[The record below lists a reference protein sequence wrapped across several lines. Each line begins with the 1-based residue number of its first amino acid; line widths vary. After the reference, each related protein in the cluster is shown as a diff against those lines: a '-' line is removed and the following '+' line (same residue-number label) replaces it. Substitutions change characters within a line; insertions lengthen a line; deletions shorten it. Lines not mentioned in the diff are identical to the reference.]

1 MLSAVRVLVT
11 HLECPD
17 PFSNDA
23 RLRQLHRQI
32 AGLAAAGNTE
42 ITVITLEAG
51 RQVLEPAGFVAL
63 GIDCVRPGRRP
74 LEWLAK
80 RSGAFDLV
88 ISTDVVPE
96 PLGAAIWAT
105 APRRVALLHRLASH
119 ARRAAELDYR
129 VPDASGLAPM
139 IDALQRRER
148 AFLGPCDTIIC
159 ASGDLAEAIE
169 LAGADGALQVVTPPL
184 AARSGG
190 DDSESVA
197 TEDQRAASRRLL
209 HVGRWASGTSADAQG
224 VRAVLATEVAAD
236 FRLDRRI
243 TFVGEDV
250 MPAGRQ
256 ITRDHPQGHVAAD
269 LDSAVGDS
277 AVAVAF
283 RATGPG
289 VPARILELA
298 SMGLPVIGS
307 AAAFVGVPSA
317 MLLDNAIVGSA
328 EEAAQRSA
336 DLLRDPTEAAA
347 SRREL
352 AGHAATYAGHDQQ
365 IARLL
370 DVLDVTSA
378 PADSTP
384 QAHRPI
390 AVAAR
395 GAFDFNR
402 EMKQFE
408 SELIPEPALDRDQ
421 TALLQPQ
428 MTEDERYRLR
438 VRTHEGPDYFD
449 RLRARATEMTDG
461 PTFSIVMPT
470 YNIDRPTLL
479 SAVESVR
486 GQVYERWQLCVVD
499 DASPNKETRRTVAE
513 LADLDARIQ
522 VRSLDGNMGI
532 AGATMAGL
540 ELATG
545 DFVALLDHDDEL
557 RPDALWWNAR
567 LLQLRPDLDIIYS
580 DEDKLNDE
588 GERWWPFHKP
598 DWSPAMLTNVNYV
611 NHFLVMRRTLLD
623 QVGGYRPGF
632 DGAQDYDLVLRLT
645 EATERHRIG
654 HIAKPLYSWRTVEGS
669 TAADIEAKPEAH
681 DAGHRALSDSIERQ
695 GLDGWVEDGSVP
707 TVHRVRY
714 RVPDDVKISIL
725 IPTKDRVDLLEP
737 CLHSIREKTR
747 HTNYELII
755 VDNNTSDPETVQWL
769 DEFAR
774 NDGRVVRY
782 PHQFNF
788 ARQMN
793 LAAAEAIGELVLFLN
808 NDVQVHLDG
817 WLTALAEQAL
827 LPDVGVVGA
836 RLLFPDGRTQH
847 EGIGLGMAGPAVNL
861 QFGGHRG
868 YDQFIRDAVAVTGA
882 VSMVRSTLF
891 ADIGGFDERLRV
903 AFNDVDLCLRIAER
917 GYRNVYTPLAE
928 LAHPESASRG
938 SLHPIPDEDLF
949 HARWGTKGELRDP
962 WLNANFEWFFPLLYR
977 L

>member
-11 HLECPD
+11 HIECPD

-32 AGLAAAGNTE
+32 AGLAASGSVE
-42 ITVITLEAG
+42 MTVLSLEAG
-51 RQVLEPAGFVAL
+51 RQVLEPAGFRAL
-63 GIDCVRPGRRP
+63 GIDVAEPGPRP
-74 LEWLAK
+74 LDWL
-80 RSGAFDLV
+80 RHRTGEFDIV
-88 ISTDVVPE
+88 ISTDVVPTPIGE
-96 PLGAAIWAT
+96 AIWAT

-119 ARRAAELDYR
+119 ARHHAELDYR
-129 VPDASGLAPM
+129 VPDAAGLVPM
-139 IDALQRRER
+139 IDSLRRREQ
-148 AFLGPCDTIIC
+148 AFLHQCDTVIC
-159 ASGDLAEAIE
+159 ASGDLADAVTA
-169 LAGADGALQVVTPPL
+169 AGVDAAPQVVTPPVR
-184 AARSGG
+184 ARVDG
-190 DDSESVA
+190 DALDRPPA
-197 TEDQRAASRRLL
+197 LGRLL
-209 HVGRWASGTSADAQG
+209 HVGRWATGTSADAQG
-224 VRAVLATEVAAD
+224 IRAVLATDAAAD
-236 FRLDRRI
+236 ARLDKRI

-250 MPAGRQ
+250 KPAGRQ
-256 ITRDHPQGHVAAD
+256 ITRDHPQSRVVAE
-269 LDSAVGDS
+269 LDSAVEASD
-277 AVAVAF
+277 VVIAF
-283 RATGPG
+283 RPTGPG
-289 VPARILELA
+289 VPARVLELA
-298 SMGLPVIGS
+298 SLGLPVVGS
-307 AAAFVGVPSA
+307 AAALVGTPSS
-317 MLLDNAIVGSA
+317 MLLADAIAPNA
-328 EEAAQRSA
+328 EHAAQRCA
-336 DLLRDPTEAAA
+336 DLLNDPDRAAA
-347 SRREL
+347 AQREL
-352 AGHAATYAGHDQQ
+352 ASHAETYAGHDQQ
-365 IARLL
+365 IARLF
-370 DVLDVTSA
+370 DVLDLDPSSAASPATEPQRIVTAS
-378 PADSTP
+378 
-384 QAHRPI
+384 
-390 AVAAR
+390 R

-449 RLRARATEMTDG
+449 RLRARATALTDG
-461 PTFSIVMPT
+461 PTFSIIMPT
-470 YNIDRPTLL
+470 YNIDRATLL

-486 GQVYERWQLCVVD
+486 GQVYDRWQLCIVD
-499 DASPNKETRRTVAE
+499 DASTKKETRRAVSE
-513 LADLDARIQ
+513 LAKLDARIT
-522 VRSLDGNMGI
+522 VRALDENVGI

-623 QVGGYRPGF
+623 EVGGYRSGF

-654 HIAKPLYSWRTVEGS
+654 HIAKPLYSWRTVVGS

-681 DAGHRALSDSIERQ
+681 DAGHRALADAIERQ

-714 RVPDDVKISIL
+714 RVPGDVKISIL

-737 CLHSIREKTR
+737 CLHSIRERTQ
-747 HTNYELII
+747 HDNYELII
-755 VDNNTSDPETVQWL
+755 VDNNTSDPETLTWL
-769 DEFAR
+769 DDFAR
-774 NDGRVVRY
+774 TRGRVVRY

-793 LAAAEAIGELVLFLN
+793 LAAAEATGELVLFLN

-882 VSMVRSTLF
+882 VSMVRATLF
-891 ADIGGFDERLRV
+891 ADVGGFDERLRV